1 MLQAAQAAEDAEQRA
16 TSLAAAE
23 AGRAHIAGA
32 LRALTGQHER
42 VCAEGRHATEELQ
55 QLSGACDQLSEQV
68 RADRRLDASCA
79 SWTRRLS

>member
-1 MLQAAQAAEDAEQRA
+1 VDVVLQAAQAAEEAEQRA
-16 TSLAAAE
+16 AALAAAE

-55 QLSGACDQLSEQV
+55 QLTGACDQLSVQV
-68 RADRRLDASCA
+68 RAGVRLCASC
-79 SWTRRLS
+79 SRSCF